1 MKKVNIFA
9 LSVMLAACISSCEMK
24 DELVGESVSS
34 TETGA
39 LELAVAVQGGEESR
53 ADANPPS
60 ADEMYVE
67 VVSTTDAEAEP
78 AYEGLFGEMENPLT
92 LTVGDYKVS
101 AHTQGEIQ
109 KQMATPYYGGE
120 ADLTIT
126 KDVTS
131 QAKVTCKIMNTK
143 VAMNYTEEFLA
154 TFTSWTITVDNG
166 KESVLTFTHKDQDAA
181 IYWYLEEDEVS
192 SLQMNFTGTTGDGA
206 TIDWQKKF
214 TKEDAEN
221 ADQYDDSEFFVGGD
235 ELDITLNIDESQ
247 PEGEIG
253 IDIIVDLT
261 FANTDDTVEIPI
273 EDEEDTPT
281 PGPGPDES
289 LSMVMPSDGHIVYTL
304 NGSDQ
309 PASADVLITAT
320 EGIKSMN
327 VKIVAGNDGFGA
339 TISDLASTSLDFV
352 TKGVEMVD
360 NPTIGMVL
368 GAFLGEG
375 AEVSAPTSG
384 ATSYTFPVGAFFTLM
399 NGFGATA
406 PDAHV
411 FKIVLEDKAG
421 NKIEDELQVTINPAA

>member
-9 LSVMLAACISSCEMK
+9 LGVMLVACVSSCEMK

-39 LELAVAVQGGEESR
+39 LELAVAVQGREESR

-60 ADEMYVE
+60 ENDMYVE
-67 VVSTTDAEAEP
+67 VVSATDAEAEP

-120 ADLTIT
+120 DDLTIT

-131 QAKVTCKIMNTK
+131 QAKVTCGIMNTK
-143 VAMNYTEEFLA
+143 VAMKYTEEFLA

-166 KESVLTFTHKDQDAA
+166 KESSLTFTNQNQDAV

-192 SLQMNFTGTTGDGA
+192 SLLMNFTGTTTAGDP
-206 TIDWQKKF
+206 ISYQRRF

-221 ADQYDDSEFFVGGD
+221 ADQYDDSGVFVGGD

-253 IDIIVDLT
+253 IDITVDLT

-273 EDEEDTPT
+273 EDEEDTPNPPI
-281 PGPGPDES
+281 PGPDPDES

-327 VKIVAGNDGFGA
+327 VKIVAGNDGF
-339 TISDLASTSLDFV
+339 
-352 TKGVEMVD
+352 
-360 NPTIGMVL
+360 L
-368 GAFLGEG
+368 GFRA
-375 AEVSAPTSG
+375 
-384 ATSYTFPVGAFFTLM
+384 
-399 NGFGATA
+399 
-406 PDAHV
+406 
-411 FKIVLEDKAG
+411 
-421 NKIEDELQVTINPAA
+421 

>member
-120 ADLTIT
+120 DDLTIT

-131 QAKVTCKIMNTK
+131 QAKVTCGIMNTK
-143 VAMNYTEEFLA
+143 VAMKYTEEFLA

-166 KESVLTFTHKDQDAA
+166 KESLLTFTNQNQDAV

-192 SLQMNFTGTTGDGA
+192 SLLMNFTGTTTAGDP
-206 TIDWQKKF
+206 ISYQRRF

-221 ADQYDDSEFFVGGD
+221 ADQYDDSGVFVGGD

-253 IDIIVDLT
+253 INITVDLT

-273 EDEEDTPT
+273 EGGGGTP
-281 PGPGPDES
+281 
-289 LSMVMPSDGHIVYTL
+289 I
-304 NGSDQ
+304 
-309 PASADVLITAT
+309 
-320 EGIKSMN
+320 
-327 VKIVAGNDGFGA
+327 
-339 TISDLASTSLDFV
+339 TISDNGTGYLTNGVTVSGGVYPKDVAVVMNVENGIKNVYVKIDSTDDTFKGMVAGMGLVDGDGMDLTSDDASELASLFPLPET
-352 TKGVEMVD
+352 
-360 NPTIGMVL
+360 
-368 GAFLGEG
+368 
-375 AEVSAPTSG
+375 G
-384 ATSYTFPVGAFFTLM
+384 ATEYTFTMSETLFGLLGGFPGKHDFTLTIYDTEE
-399 NGFGATA
+399 NSESAT
-406 PDAHV
+406 
-411 FKIVLEDKAG
+411 L
-421 NKIEDELQVTINPAA
+421 TINIE

>member
-24 DELVGESVSS
+24 DELVGENVTS

-39 LELAVAVQGGEESR
+39 LELAVAVQGREESR

-60 ADEMYVE
+60 ADDMYVE
-67 VVSTTDAEAEP
+67 VVSATDAEAEP

-120 ADLTIT
+120 DDLTIT

-131 QAKVTCKIMNTK
+131 QAKVTCGIMNTK
-143 VAMNYTEEFLA
+143 VAMKYTEEFLA

-166 KESVLTFTHKDQDAA
+166 KESLLTFTNQNQDAV

-192 SLQMNFTGTTGDGA
+192 SLLMNFTGTTTAGDP
-206 TIDWQKKF
+206 ISYQRRF

-221 ADQYDDSEFFVGGD
+221 ADQYDDSGVFVGGD

-253 IDIIVDLT
+253 IDITVDLT

-273 EDEEDTPT
+273 EDEEDTPNPPI
-281 PGPGPDES
+281 PGPGP
-289 LSMVMPSDGHIVYTL
+289 I
-304 NGSDQ
+304 
-309 PASADVLITAT
+309 
-320 EGIKSMN
+320 
-327 VKIVAGNDGFGA
+327 
-339 TISDLASTSLDFV
+339 TISDNGTGYLTNGVTVSGGVYPKDVAVVMNVENGIKNVYVKIDSTDDTFKGMVAGMGLVDGDGMDLTSDDASELASLFPLPET
-352 TKGVEMVD
+352 
-360 NPTIGMVL
+360 
-368 GAFLGEG
+368 
-375 AEVSAPTSG
+375 G
-384 ATSYTFPVGAFFTLM
+384 ATEYTFTMSETLFGLLGGFPGKHDFTLTIYDTER
-399 NGFGATA
+399 NSESAT
-406 PDAHV
+406 
-411 FKIVLEDKAG
+411 L
-421 NKIEDELQVTINPAA
+421 TINIE

>member
-9 LSVMLAACISSCEMK
+9 LGVMLTACVSSCEMK

-60 ADEMYVE
+60 ENDMYVE
-67 VVSTTDAEAEP
+67 VVSATDAEAEP

-120 ADLTIT
+120 DDLTIT

-131 QAKVTCKIMNTK
+131 QAEVTCEIMNTK
-143 VAMNYTEEFLA
+143 VAMNYTEEFLGA
-154 TFTSWTITVDNG
+154 FTSWTITIDNG
-166 KESVLTFTHKDQDAA
+166 KGSTLAFTNQNQDAA

-192 SLQMNFTGTTGDGA
+192 SLLMNFTGTTTAGDP
-206 TIDWQKKF
+206 ISYQRRF

-221 ADQYDDSEFFVGGD
+221 ADQYDDSGVFVGGD

-253 IDIIVDLT
+253 IAITVDLT
-261 FANTDDTVEIPI
+261 FANTDETVEIPI
-273 EDEEDTPT
+273 GDGGSTTPEPPVIPEPPT
-281 PGPGPDES
+281 GDGP
-289 LSMVMPSDGHIVYTL
+289 I
-304 NGSDQ
+304 
-309 PASADVLITAT
+309 
-320 EGIKSMN
+320 
-327 VKIVAGNDGFGA
+327 
-339 TISDLASTSLDFV
+339 TISDNGTGYLTNGVTVSGGEYPKDVAVVMNVENGIKNVYVKIDSTDDTFKGMVAGMGLVDGNGMDLTSDDASELASLFPLPKTGD
-352 TKGVEMVD
+352 TE
-360 NPTIGMVL
+360 
-368 GAFLGEG
+368 
-375 AEVSAPTSG
+375 
-384 ATSYTFPVGAFFTLM
+384 YTFTMSETLFGLLGGFPGKHDFTLTIYDTEG
-399 NGFGATA
+399 NSESAT
-406 PDAHV
+406 
-411 FKIVLEDKAG
+411 L
-421 NKIEDELQVTINPAA
+421 TINI